1 MGHNF
6 ISCQAVTDPLS
17 SIFFFFFTDLLTA
30 ASTAV

>member
-17 SIFFFFFTDLLTA
+17 SNFIFFTDLLTA
-30 ASTAV
+30 ASTVV